1 MNNITIRKG
10 RREDVPALLDIY
22 NYEVINGTATF
33 DLQPKTLAERMEW
46 FDEHQTCAHP
56 LLVAELPPEE
66 SIVPAQQEPGGDAAL
81 TQPIVAGYATLS
93 SYRPKEAYASTAEL
107 SLYVSPSCRGRGIA
121 TALMQAILQAAR
133 EYPELH
139 IVVSVITGGNAA
151 SIHLHEK
158 FGFIHCG
165 TLHEVGY
172 KHGAY
177 RDIDHYELKV

>member
-46 FDEHQTCAHP
+46 YEEHQTEAHP
-56 LLVAELPPEE
+56 LLVAELP
-66 SIVPAQQEPGGDAAL
+66 AQQEQGYGSDSAQ
-81 TQPIVAGYATLS
+81 TIVAGYATLS

-107 SLYVSPSCRGRGIA
+107 SLYIAPACRGRGVA
-121 TALMQAILQAAR
+121 TALMQAILQSAR
-133 EYPELH
+133 ECPELH
-139 IVVSVITGGNAA
+139 MVVSVITGGNAA

-158 FGFIHCG
+158 FGFVHCG
-165 TLHEVGY
+165 TLREVGF

-177 RDIDHYELKV
+177 RDIDHFLLEV

>member
-46 FDEHQTCAHP
+46 YEEHQTEAHP
-56 LLVAELPPEE
+56 LLVAELP
-66 SIVPAQQEPGGDAAL
+66 AQQEQDGVSAL
-81 TQPIVAGYATLS
+81 SQPIVAGYATLS

-107 SLYVSPSCRGRGIA
+107 SLYIAPACRGRGVA

-133 EYPELH
+133 ECPELH
-139 IVVSVITGGNAA
+139 MVVSVITGGNAA

-158 FGFIHCG
+158 FGFSHCG
-165 TLHEVGY
+165 TLHEVGF

-177 RDIDHYELKV
+177 RDIDHFLLEV

>member
-33 DLQPKTLAERMEW
+33 DLQPKTLAERMQW
-46 FDEHQTCAHP
+46 FEEHQTEIHP
-56 LLVAELPPEE
+56 LLVAELSPEE
-66 SIVPAQQEPGGDAAL
+66 SFVSAQQEQGDDSAL
-81 TQPIVAGYATLS
+81 TQSIVAGYATLS
-93 SYRPKEAYASTAEL
+93 SYRPKAAYNSTAEL
-107 SLYVSPSCRGRGIA
+107 SLYIAPACRGRGVA

-139 IVVSVITGGNAA
+139 MVVSVITGGNAA

-158 FGFIHCG
+158 FGFTHCG
-165 TLHEVGY
+165 TLHEVGF

-177 RDIDHYELKV
+177 RDVDHFQLEV

>member
-10 RREDVPALLDIY
+10 RPEDVPALLDIY
-22 NYEVINGTATF
+22 NYEVIHGTATF

-46 FDEHQTCAHP
+46 FDEHQTSAHP
-56 LLVAELPPEE
+56 LLVAELP
-66 SIVPAQQEPGGDAAL
+66 AQQEKDVDAAL
-81 TQPIVAGYATLS
+81 TQPIAAGYATLS

-107 SLYVSPSCRGRGIA
+107 SLYVSPSCRGRGVA
-121 TALMQAILQAAR
+121 TALMQAILQAAH
-133 EYPELH
+133 ECPELH
-139 IVVSVITGGNAA
+139 MVVSVITGGNAA

-158 FGFIHCG
+158 FGFTHCG

-177 RDIDHYELKV
+177 RNIDHYELKV

>member
-46 FDEHQTCAHP
+46 YEEHQTEAHP
-56 LLVAELPPEE
+56 LLVAELP
-66 SIVPAQQEPGGDAAL
+66 AQQEQACVSDPAP
-81 TQPIVAGYATLS
+81 PIVAGYATLS

-107 SLYVSPSCRGRGIA
+107 SLYIAPACRGRGVA
-121 TALMQAILQAAR
+121 TALMQAILQSAR
-133 EYPELH
+133 ECPELH
-139 IVVSVITGGNAA
+139 MVVSVITGGNAA

-158 FGFIHCG
+158 FGFSHCG
-165 TLHEVGY
+165 TLREVGF

-177 RDIDHYELKV
+177 RDIDHFLLEV

>member
-33 DLQPKTLAERMEW
+33 DLQPNTLAERMEW
-46 FDEHQTCAHP
+46 YEEHQTEAHP
-56 LLVAELPPEE
+56 LLVAELP
-66 SIVPAQQEPGGDAAL
+66 AQQEQADDTAL
-81 TQPIVAGYATLS
+81 SQPIVAGYATLS

-107 SLYVSPSCRGRGIA
+107 SLYIAPACRGRGVA

-133 EYPELH
+133 ECPELH
-139 IVVSVITGGNAA
+139 MVVSVITGGNAA

-158 FGFIHCG
+158 FGFSHCG
-165 TLHEVGY
+165 TLREVGY

-177 RDIDHYELKV
+177 RDIDHFLLEV

>member
-46 FDEHQTCAHP
+46 FEEHQTEAHP
-56 LLVAELPPEE
+56 LLVAELP
-66 SIVPAQQEPGGDAAL
+66 AQQEQADDTAL
-81 TQPIVAGYATLS
+81 SQPIVAGYATLS

-107 SLYVSPSCRGRGIA
+107 SLYIAPACRGRGVA

-133 EYPELH
+133 ECPELH
-139 IVVSVITGGNAA
+139 MVVSVITGGNAA

-158 FGFIHCG
+158 FGFSHCG
-165 TLHEVGY
+165 TLREVGF

-177 RDIDHYELKV
+177 RDIDHFLLEV

>member
-1 MNNITIRKG
+1 MQNIIIRKG

-22 NYEVINGTATF
+22 NYEVVNGTATF
-33 DLQPKTLAERMEW
+33 DLQPKTLAERMQW
-46 FDEHQTCAHP
+46 FEEHQTEAHP
-56 LLVAELPPEE
+56 LLVAELSLEQADDTD
-66 SIVPAQQEPGGDAAL
+66 SIQS
-81 TQPIVAGYATLS
+81 IVAGYATLS
-93 SYRPKEAYASTAEL
+93 SYRPKAAYDSTAEL
-107 SLYVSPSCRGRGIA
+107 SLYIAPACRRRGVA

-133 EYPELH
+133 ECPELH
-139 IVVSVITGGNAA
+139 MVVSVITGGNAA

-158 FGFIHCG
+158 FGFTHCG

>member
-46 FDEHQTCAHP
+46 YEEHQTEAHP
-56 LLVAELPPEE
+56 LLVAELP
-66 SIVPAQQEPGGDAAL
+66 AQQEQDYGSDPAQ
-81 TQPIVAGYATLS
+81 TIVAGYVTLS

-107 SLYVSPSCRGRGIA
+107 SLYIAPACRGRGVA
-121 TALMQAILQAAR
+121 TALMQAILQSAR
-133 EYPELH
+133 ECPELH
-139 IVVSVITGGNAA
+139 MVVSVITGGNAA

-158 FGFIHCG
+158 FGFVHCG
-165 TLHEVGY
+165 TLREVGF

-177 RDIDHYELKV
+177 RDIDHFLLEV

>member
-1 MNNITIRKG
+1 MNNITIRRG
-10 RREDVPALLDIY
+10 RREDVPTLLDIY

-33 DLQPKTLAERMEW
+33 DLQPKTLAERMKW

-56 LLVAELPPEE
+56 LLVAELP
-66 SIVPAQQEPGGDAAL
+66 AQQEPGVDAAL

-121 TALMQAILQAAR
+121 TALMKAILQAAR
-133 EYPELH
+133 ECPELH
-139 IVVSVITGGNAA
+139 MVVSVITGGNAA

-158 FGFIHCG
+158 FGFTHCG
-165 TLHEVGY
+165 TLHEAGY

-177 RDIDHYELKV
+177 RNIDHYELKV